1 MGLVVMIGCY
11 QEWLNRL
18 DQMLPQRSV
27 IVLEEPDLVRSRN
40 LGDLEAS
47 YPLVR
52 QLWHT
57 AYQDHEAYE
66 PLIDLIGQRY
76 DVEAVFASF
85 EYAVP
90 AAARAAQRL
99 GLPGLSEHAA
109 AVLRDKATLR
119 AVTTEAGMPGPRWAK
134 VTSAGEVAAFA
145 GDRACVLK
153 PANRQ
158 GSLGVLRLA
167 PGADVDAAWDEVN
180 TLSEPQGASERGLA
194 PVFLV
199 EELLDGPE
207 YSTEALIRQGE
218 IVFLNVTEKL
228 VAGGRHPVE
237 LGHVA
242 PAPDSAPWDDLRRQT
257 ARLVQVTGV
266 QSGVVHAEWIVADGV
281 PHLIECAGRLPGDRI
296 VDLIDLSHHTAFV
309 PLMVHVLAGREVP
322 APVPGLVAGIR
333 FLKAAPGVV
342 ERVDG
347 VEQACAQPGVADVRM
362 IVEPGGTV
370 RPVRSSWDR
379 IGFVTAYAEDHAQLQ
394 QRLDRAEATIDIG
407 IKAPS

>member
-1 MGLVVMIGCY
+1 MSLVVMIGCY

-27 IVLEEPDLVRSRN
+27 IVLEEPDLVRSRS
-40 LGDLEAS
+40 LGDLEAT

-52 QLWHT
+52 QVWHT

-66 PLIDLIGQRY
+66 PLVDLIGQRY
-76 DVEAVFASF
+76 EVEAVFAAF

-90 AAARAAQRL
+90 AAARAAHRL

-119 AVTTEAGMPGPRWAK
+119 AVTAEAGMPGPRWAT
-134 VTSAGEVAAFA
+134 VAGAGEVAAFT

-158 GSLGVLRLA
+158 ASLGVLRLP
-167 PGADVDAAWDEVN
+167 PGADAGAAWEEVN
-180 TLSEPQGASERGLA
+180 ALSEPQGASERGLA
-194 PVFLV
+194 ATFLV
-199 EELLDGPE
+199 EEMLSGPE
-207 YSTEALIRQGE
+207 YSTEALISQGE
-218 IVFLNVTEKL
+218 IVFFNVTEKV
-228 VAGGRHPVE
+228 VAQGRHPVE
-237 LGHVA
+237 LGHVV
-242 PAPDSAPWDDLRRQT
+242 PAPDSAPWDALRRQT
-257 ARLVQVTGV
+257 ARLVQVTGA
-266 QSGVVHAEWIVADGV
+266 QSGVVHAEWIVVGGV

-333 FLKAAPGVV
+333 FLVAAPGVV
-342 ERVDG
+342 ERVEG
-347 VEQACAQPGVADVRM
+347 VEQACALPGVADVRM
-362 IVEPGGTV
+362 TVEPGSTV
-370 RPVRSSWDR
+370 KPVRSSWDR
-379 IGFVTAYAEDHAQLQ
+379 IGFVTAYAADHAQLQ
-394 QRLDRAEATIDIG
+394 QRLDRAEAAIEIG
-407 IKAPS
+407 VRAPA